1 MSRPESI
8 SHTLS
13 LQPCNTGYE
22 IGPTQGSL
30 DYPPKAER
38 CDYRA
43 DCTGYEDI
51 EEESPTNLEKLCRE
65 QAGTFNWREHV
76 PAKEAL

>member
-1 MSRPESI
+1 MQPRNI
-8 SHTLS
+8 SHTLN
-13 LQPCNTGYE
+13 LQPRNTGYE

-38 CDYRA
+38 GDYKA

-51 EEESPTNLEKLCRE
+51 VEESPTNLEKICRE
-65 QAGTFNWREHV
+65 QAGTFNWQEHGQ
-76 PAKEAL
+76 AKEAL